1 MMTETM
7 LRTLTPEGIRV
18 RLDVAVDSLRL
29 SGSLRLR
36 VTGGSMLPTIRPG
49 SRVLIRRA
57 APNEIQCGD
66 IVLLRADT
74 GLRLHRLVSVL
85 NAPDGALLITRGDND
100 MEDDPPVGA
109 AQLLGL
115 FGGIEQSPPKWR
127 RLSWLLDSLFRHTEH
142 A

>member
-1 MMTETM
+1 
-7 LRTLTPEGIRV
+7 
-18 RLDVAVDSLRL
+18 
-29 SGSLRLR
+29 
-36 VTGGSMLPTIRPG
+36 MLPTIRPG

-57 APNEIQCGD
+57 APDEIRCGD
-66 IVLLRADT
+66 IVLLRANT

-85 NAPDGALLITRGDND
+85 NVPDGALLITRGDND

>member
-1 MMTETM
+1 M
-7 LRTLTPEGIRV
+7 LRTHTPERIRV

-36 VTGGSMLPTIRPG
+36 VTGSSMLPTIPPG
-49 SRVLIRRA
+49 SRVLIRRVV
-57 APNEIQCGD
+57 PDEIQCGD

-85 NAPDGALLITRGDND
+85 NASSGAQLITRGDND
-100 MEDDPPVGA
+100 MEDDPPIGA

-115 FGGIEQSPPKWR
+115 FAGIEQAPPKWP
-127 RLSWLLDSLFRHTEH
+127 RLSALLDSLFRHTEH

>member
-1 MMTETM
+1 M
-7 LRTLTPEGIRV
+7 LRTHTPERIRV

-36 VTGGSMLPTIRPG
+36 VTGSSMLPTIRPG

-57 APNEIQCGD
+57 APDEILCGD
-66 IVLLRADT
+66 IVLLRANT
-74 GLRLHRLVSVL
+74 GLRLHRLVSIL
-85 NAPDGALLITRGDND
+85 QAPGGAQLITRGDND
-100 MEDDPPVGA
+100 MEDDPPISA

-115 FGGIEQSPPKWR
+115 FAGIEQAPPKWP
-127 RLSWLLDSLFRHTEH
+127 RLSALLDSLFRHTEH